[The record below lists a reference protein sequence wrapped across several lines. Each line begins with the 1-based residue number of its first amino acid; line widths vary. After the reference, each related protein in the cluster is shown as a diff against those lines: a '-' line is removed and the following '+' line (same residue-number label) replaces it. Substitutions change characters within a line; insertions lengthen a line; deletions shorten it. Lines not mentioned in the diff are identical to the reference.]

1 MNERGHVENAVLLS
15 VGIAVIL
22 EGELA
27 LPTVEALLA
36 VGVPVTLG
44 ALFPDIDTSFGTHR
58 KTFHNLATLGA
69 FVAFPVVFGNLHYVW
84 IGVATHYVLDM
95 LGNIRGMALFYPY
108 PEEYDIPVGVA
119 VSSKW
124 SDAVTLAVTAFEL
137 AVIAAVVH
145 YDLHQPVLEAV
156 APYL

>member
-1 MNERGHVENAVLLS
+1 LLS
-15 VGIAVIL
+15 IGLGYIL
-22 EGELA
+22 EPSG
-27 LPTVEALLA
+27 TEATFVTILE
-36 VGVPVTLG
+36 VGLPVTLG

-69 FVAFPVVFGNLHYVW
+69 FVAFPIVFGNLHYVW

-95 LGNIRGMALFYPY
+95 LGNVRGMALFYPY
-108 PEEYDIPVGVA
+108 SKEYDIPVGVA

-137 AVIAAVVH
+137 TVILAVVH

-156 APYL
+156 APYV